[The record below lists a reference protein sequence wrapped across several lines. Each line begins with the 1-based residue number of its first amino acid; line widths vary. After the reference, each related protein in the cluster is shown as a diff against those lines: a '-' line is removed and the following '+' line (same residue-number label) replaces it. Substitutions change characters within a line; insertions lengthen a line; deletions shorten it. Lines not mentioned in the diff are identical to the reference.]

1 MRGVII
7 VEVRYSVSPKEGK
20 HMTTSEL
27 RENFLIENLF
37 VPNEIK
43 FIYSHVDRIIVGAAV
58 PTDKPLAIEG
68 SKELGSDYF
77 LERREMGVINIG
89 GAGVIVVDGQRVEME
104 TKAGLYIGKE
114 TKEVSFESV
123 DAANPAKFYINSAPA
138 HAVYPLH
145 KIGYADANK
154 RYLGTPEEANV
165 RTLNQYIHPDVCK
178 SCQLSMGMTE
188 LQSGSLWNTM
198 PSHTHERRMEV
209 YLYFN
214 MSDNDVVFHM
224 MGQPEETRHIVM
236 KNEEAVISPSWSI
249 HSGVGTKA
257 YTFIWGM
264 VGENQNFDDMDHI
277 QTGDLK

>member
-1 MRGVII
+1 M
-7 VEVRYSVSPKEGK
+7 EVRYSISPNEAKR
-20 HMTTSEL
+20 MTTEEM

-37 VPNEIK
+37 MPGELK
-43 FIYSHVDRIIVGAAV
+43 FLYSHVDRIIVGAAV
-58 PTDKPLAIEG
+58 PTNKALVIEG

-89 GAGVIVVDGQRVEME
+89 GKGVIVVDGNRIEMDY
-104 TKAGLYIGKE
+104 KDGLYIGKE

-123 DAANPAKFYINSAPA
+123 DADKPARFYINSAPA

-145 KIGYADANK
+145 KIGYEDANK

-165 RTLNQYIHPDVCK
+165 RTLNQYIHPAVCK
-178 SCQLSMGMTE
+178 SCQLSMGLTE

-214 MSDNDVVFHM
+214 MEENDIVFHM
-224 MGQPEETRHIVM
+224 MGQPQETRHLVM
-236 KNEEAVISPSWSI
+236 HNEDAVISPSWSI

-257 YTFIWGM
+257 YSFIWGM

-277 QTGDLK
+277 QTKDLR

>member
-1 MRGVII
+1 M
-7 VEVRYSVSPKEGK
+7 EVRYSVSPKEAQR
-20 HMTTSEL
+20 MNTEEM

-37 VPNEIK
+37 VPGEIK
-43 FIYSHVDRIIVGAAV
+43 FVYSHVDRIIVGAAV
-58 PTDKPLAIEG
+58 PTEQAISIQG
-68 SKELGSDYF
+68 SKELGTDYF

-89 GAGVIVVDGQRVEME
+89 GPGVIVADGVRVEME

-114 TKEVSFESV
+114 TKKVSFESV
-123 DAANPAKFYINSAPA
+123 DAKNPAKFYINSAPA

-188 LQSGSLWNTM
+188 LQTGSLWNTM

-209 YLYFN
+209 YLYFD

-224 MGQPEETRHIVM
+224 MGEPQETRHLVM

-264 VGENQNFDDMDHI
+264 VGENLNFDDMDHI
-277 QTGDLK
+277 QTRDLK

>member
-1 MRGVII
+1 M
-7 VEVRYSVSPKEGK
+7 EVRYSVSPKEAQR
-20 HMTTSEL
+20 MNTEEM

-37 VPNEIK
+37 VPGEIK
-43 FIYSHVDRIIVGAAV
+43 FVYSHVDRIIVGAAV
-58 PTDKPLAIEG
+58 PTEQAISIQG
-68 SKELGSDYF
+68 SKELGTDYF

-89 GAGVIVVDGQRVEME
+89 GPGVIVADGVRVEME

-114 TKEVSFESV
+114 TKKVSFESV
-123 DAANPAKFYINSAPA
+123 DAKNPAKFYINSAPA

-188 LQSGSLWNTM
+188 LQTGSLWNTM

-209 YLYFN
+209 YLYFD

-224 MGQPEETRHIVM
+224 MGEPQETRHLVM

-257 YTFIWGM
+257 YSFIWAM
-264 VGENQNFDDMDHI
+264 CGENQEFTDMDHI
-277 QTGDLK
+277 ETRELR

>member
-1 MRGVII
+1 M
-7 VEVRYSVSPKEGK
+7 EVRYSISPKEAK
-20 HMTTSEL
+20 HMTTEEL

-37 VPNEIK
+37 VPGAINLV
-43 FIYSHVDRIIVGAAV
+43 YSHVDRIIVGGAV

-68 SKELGSDYF
+68 SKELGTDYF

-89 GAGVIVVDGQRVEME
+89 GPGAVVADGNRIEME
-104 TKAGLYIGKE
+104 TKGGLYIGKE
-114 TKEVSFESV
+114 TKEVIFESA
-123 DAANPAKFYINSAPA
+123 DPKNPAKFYINSAPA

-154 RYLGTPEEANV
+154 RHLGTMEEANV
-165 RTLNQYIHPDVCK
+165 RTINQYIHPDVCK

-188 LQSGSLWNTM
+188 LETGSLWNTM

-209 YLYFN
+209 YLYFD
-214 MSDNDVVFHM
+214 MSENDVVFHM
-224 MGQPEETRHIVM
+224 MGEPQETRHIVM

-249 HSGVGTKA
+249 HSGVGSKA

-264 VGENQNFDDMDHI
+264 VGENLNFDDMDHI
-277 QTGDLK
+277 KTRDLK

>member
-1 MRGVII
+1 M
-7 VEVRYSVSPKEGK
+7 EVRYSVSPKEAQR
-20 HMTTSEL
+20 MNTEEM

-37 VPNEIK
+37 VPGEIK
-43 FIYSHVDRIIVGAAV
+43 FVYSHVDRIIVGAAV
-58 PTDKPLAIEG
+58 PTEQAISIQG
-68 SKELGSDYF
+68 SKELGTDYF

-89 GAGVIVVDGQRVEME
+89 GPGVIVADGVRVEME

-114 TKEVSFESV
+114 TKKVSFESV
-123 DAANPAKFYINSAPA
+123 DAKNPAKFYINSAPA

-188 LQSGSLWNTM
+188 LQTGSLWNTM

-209 YLYFN
+209 YLYFV

-224 MGQPEETRHIVM
+224 MGEPQETRHLVM

-264 VGENQNFDDMDHI
+264 VGENLNFDDMDHI
-277 QTGDLK
+277 QTRDLK

>member
-1 MRGVII
+1 
-7 VEVRYSVSPKEGK
+7 
-20 HMTTSEL
+20 
-27 RENFLIENLF
+27 
-37 VPNEIK
+37 
-43 FIYSHVDRIIVGAAV
+43 
-58 PTDKPLAIEG
+58 
-68 SKELGSDYF
+68 
-77 LERREMGVINIG
+77 MGVINIG
-89 GAGVIVVDGQRVEME
+89 GPGVIVADGVRVEME

-123 DAANPAKFYINSAPA
+123 DAKNPAKFYINSAPA

-188 LQSGSLWNTM
+188 LQTGSLWNTM
-198 PSHTHERRMEV
+198 PSHTHERSMEV
-209 YLYFN
+209 YMYLD
-214 MSDNDVVFHM
+214 MGENDAVFHM
-224 MGQPEETRHIVM
+224 MGEPNETRHIIM
-236 KNEEAVISPSWSI
+236 HNEEAVISPSWSI

-264 VGENQNFDDMDHI
+264 VGENLNFDDMDHI
-277 QTGDLK
+277 QTRDLK

>member
-1 MRGVII
+1 M
-7 VEVRYSVSPKEGK
+7 EVRYSVSPKEAQR
-20 HMTTSEL
+20 MNTEEM

-37 VPNEIK
+37 VPGEIK
-43 FIYSHVDRIIVGAAV
+43 FVYSHVDRIIIGAAV
-58 PTDKPLAIEG
+58 PTEQAISIQG
-68 SKELGSDYF
+68 SKELGTDYF
-77 LERREMGVINIG
+77 LERREMGVIIIG
-89 GAGVIVVDGQRVEME
+89 GPGVIVADGVRVEME

-114 TKEVSFESV
+114 TKKVSFESV
-123 DAANPAKFYINSAPA
+123 DAKNPAKFYINSAPA

-188 LQSGSLWNTM
+188 LQTGSLWNTM

-209 YLYFN
+209 YLYFD

-224 MGQPEETRHIVM
+224 MGEPQETRHLVM

-264 VGENQNFDDMDHI
+264 VGENLNFDDMDHI
-277 QTGDLK
+277 QTRDLK

>member
-1 MRGVII
+1 M
-7 VEVRYSVSPKEGK
+7 EVRYSVSPKEGK
-20 HMTTSEL
+20 CMTTSEL
-27 RENFLIENLF
+27 RENFLIEDLF
-37 VPNEIK
+37 VADQIK
-43 FIYSHVDRIIVGAAV
+43 FVYSHVDRIIVGAAV
-58 PTDKPLAIEG
+58 PVTGPLIIEG

-89 GAGVIVVDGQRVEME
+89 GPGVIVVDGQRIDME

-123 DAANPAKFYINSAPA
+123 EETNPAKFYINSAPA

-188 LQSGSLWNTM
+188 LQPGSLWNTM

-209 YLYFN
+209 YLYFD
-214 MSDNDVVFHM
+214 MSDQDVVFHM
-224 MGQPEETRHIVM
+224 MGEPQETKHIVM

-277 QTGDLK
+277 QTRDLK

>member
-1 MRGVII
+1 M
-7 VEVRYSVSPKEGK
+7 EVRYSVSPKEGK

-37 VPNEIK
+37 VPDEIK

-58 PTDKPLAIEG
+58 PTTKPLTIEG

-89 GAGVIVVDGQRVEME
+89 GAGVIVVDGKRVDME

-123 DAANPAKFYINSAPA
+123 DATNPAKFYINSAPA

-188 LQSGSLWNTM
+188 LQPGSLWNTM

-209 YLYFN
+209 YLYFD

-224 MGQPEETRHIVM
+224 MGQPQETRHIVM

-249 HSGVGTKA
+249 HSGVGTRA

-277 QTGDLK
+277 QTKDLK

>member
-1 MRGVII
+1 M
-7 VEVRYSVSPKEGK
+7 EVRYSVSPKEAQR
-20 HMTTSEL
+20 MNTEEM

-37 VPNEIK
+37 VPGEIK
-43 FIYSHVDRIIVGAAV
+43 FVYSHVDRIIVGAAV
-58 PTDKPLAIEG
+58 PTEQAISIQG
-68 SKELGSDYF
+68 SKELGTDYF

-89 GAGVIVVDGQRVEME
+89 GPGVIVADGVRVEME

-123 DAANPAKFYINSAPA
+123 DAKNPAKFYINSAPA

-188 LQSGSLWNTM
+188 LQTGSLWNTM

-209 YLYFN
+209 YLYFD

-224 MGQPEETRHIVM
+224 MGEPQETRHLVM

-264 VGENQNFDDMDHI
+264 VGENLNFDDMDHI
-277 QTGDLK
+277 QTRDLK